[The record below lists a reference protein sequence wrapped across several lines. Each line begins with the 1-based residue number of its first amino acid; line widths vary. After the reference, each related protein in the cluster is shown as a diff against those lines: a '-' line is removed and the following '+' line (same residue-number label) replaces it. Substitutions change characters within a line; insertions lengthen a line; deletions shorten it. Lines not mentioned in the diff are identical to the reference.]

1 MSSYSSL
8 SDIQLAELLQTEGES
23 IFKLLYERYWDKIY
37 VIARHRLNDRLE
49 AEEVVQDIFTRL
61 WRRRSSLTLHKG
73 FDNYF
78 AVAAK
83 FEVLNRLAR
92 NARATAFEREIAHGL
107 SAVDETT
114 LHQLDYNELQ
124 EKFQLEVNALPEKCR
139 IVFRLQHDQG
149 YSQQQIADELN
160 ISPRTVQAHL
170 AKARKI
176 LRGAFGNFLGLML

>member
-8 SDIQLAELLQTEGES
+8 SDTQLAELLRTEGAS
-23 IFKLLYERYWDKIY
+23 VFKFLYERYWDKIY

-49 AEEVVQDIFTRL
+49 AEEVVQDIFTNL
-61 WRRRSSLTLHKG
+61 WRRRLSLTLTKG
-73 FDNYF
+73 FDNHF

-83 FEVLNRLAR
+83 FEVINRLAK
-92 NARATAFEREIAHGL
+92 NARATAFEKDIAHAL
-107 SAVDETT
+107 STVDETT
-114 LHQLDYNELQ
+114 IRQLDYTELQ

-149 YSQQQIADELN
+149 YSQQQIADELS
-160 ISPRTVQAHL
+160 ISTRTVESHL

>member
-8 SDIQLAELLQTEGES
+8 SDIQLAELLRTDGEPV
-23 IFKLLYERYWDKIY
+23 FKLLYERYWDKIY
-37 VIARHRLNDRLE
+37 VIARHRLTDRSE

-61 WRRRSSLTLHKG
+61 WRRRFSLTLYKG

-107 SAVDETT
+107 SAVDDTT
-114 LHQLDYNELQ
+114 LQQLDYNELQ

-149 YSQQQIADELN
+149 YTQQQIADELN

-176 LRGAFGNFLGLML
+176 LRGAFGNFLGLLL